1 MTFSDRLLSAPLFL
15 TCARRANQDVVAT
28 IKRQLQLLL
37 PGVSIFLDVD
47 DLESIDA
54 LESYVQASQAMLVLL
69 GSSQY
74 FTSRNCQRELAEAQR
89 LSLPLVRVHDAD
101 AAKNGAP
108 LSSLRTAA
116 SRRLQR
122 QDTTRLFDVGAA
134 QQPIIIPWLRIG
146 HFQQVSL
153 ASIAEQ
159 VLLASPAC
167 VDVASVP
174 LALKGGLAWAEPT
187 FAQPVALFVSQLN
200 PAATEP
206 AHELASALAEVGV
219 SASLDAATHWLLF
232 VSPECFEGEQGQ
244 QLEAQVQ
251 GATAAGRRL
260 VLAWSPEACDDFKHV
275 IEATPHAL
283 VSAGLYETLAIEW
296 RGGVHRRVSVQL
308 AAKALGAQMTASS
321 GGTCAGACQPSLCV
335 RALASCVR
343 GGVSSGAATLGAL
356 RERWSRQRVV
366 SQGPLALTDGV
377 SAQGHELTSVP

>member
-1 MTFSDRLLSAPLFL
+1 M
-15 TCARRANQDVVAT
+15 VAT

-174 LALKGGLAWAEPT
+174 VALKGGLAWAEPT

-232 VSPECFEGEQGQ
+232 VSPECFEGEEGQ

-251 GATAAGRRL
+251 AATAAGRRL

-275 IEATPHAL
+275 IEATPHTL
-283 VSAGLYETLAIEW
+283 VSAGLYGTLAIEW
-296 RGGVHRRVSVQL
+296 RDGVHRRVSVRL

-321 GGTCAGACQPSLCV
+321 GGTCEGACQPSLCTS
-335 RALASCVR
+335 ALA
-343 GGVSSGAATLGAL
+343 L
-356 RERWSRQRVV
+356 RHLPFCQI
-366 SQGPLALTDGV
+366 LMI
-377 SAQGHELTSVP
+377 